1 MVIVALGMK
10 VLSTLQSEMET
21 VRGTETLRV
30 SKVTESLGFLCTPN
44 TVLILGLHEAQHIS
58 PE

>member
-21 VRGTETLRV
+21 VRWTETLRV
-30 SKVTESLGFLCTPN
+30 SR
-44 TVLILGLHEAQHIS
+44 
-58 PE
+58 